1 MGSGEMT
8 IQEMIEYF
16 DSSVVLSKPE
26 VKVYF
31 FVNCETTQC
40 TLRKQ
45 FVNYIGRI
53 VTYNI
58 INIK

>member
-26 VKVYF
+26 VNVHF
-31 FVNCETTQC
+31 IVNCESTQC
-40 TLRKQ
+40 KLRKQ
-45 FVNYIGRI
+45 FVKYIGR
-53 VTYNI
+53 VVKYI